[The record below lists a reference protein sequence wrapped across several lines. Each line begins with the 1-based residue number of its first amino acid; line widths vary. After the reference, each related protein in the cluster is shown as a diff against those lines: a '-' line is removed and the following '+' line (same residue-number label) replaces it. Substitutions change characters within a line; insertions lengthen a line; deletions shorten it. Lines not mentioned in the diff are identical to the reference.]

1 MYSKS
6 PPENNGCALPQV
18 AEGGFTLRSHADRH
32 PSSLATPVQ
41 DRTRLRERVV
51 LERLRQTNE
60 LPRHSLT
67 FLLACG
73 ALLHRDWPV
82 LMPRGR
88 VGAPRCWSQLLR
100 FRFKRARL
108 HLAKRT
114 ARQRQSVDFCCSSDR
129 TVDQGTACRA
139 EPPGRSV
146 ALGHQYIPQQLE
158 CRH

>member
-60 LPRHSLT
+60 LPSHSLT

-73 ALLHRDWPV
+73 AYYIATDPFWCPGASWR
-82 LMPRGR
+82 PRY
-88 VGAPRCWSQLLR
+88 WSQLLR